1 MAAPRIELDAIVRRH
16 KLFGQRLAICACD
29 VVAVRLMD
37 HRPATSAA
45 AETAAE
51 TEAGEDDARD
61 PLADLAPGAGVDVLF
76 EGALATS
83 PLKPPPAA
91 TSGGARQGADGPARA
106 DDEEDS
112 APRQVLRCFFVR
124 RGCSRACVGA
134 RSALRLPAPPS
145 AALTCAAS
153 AAFACA
159 STGWLGRCVLTG
171 ELRAP
176 SACVVPGHARDPLPV
191 RAARARA

>member
-37 HRPATSAA
+37 HHPATSAA

-83 PLKPPPAA
+83 PLKPPPATA
-91 TSGGARQGADGPARA
+91 SGGARQGADGPARA

-112 APRQVLRCFFVR
+112 APRQVLRCFSFVAAA
-124 RGCSRACVGA
+124 RALASGRAVRCACLRLPV
-134 RSALRLPAPPS
+134 LRLPAPPVLRS
-145 AALTCAAS
+145 PAS
-153 AAFACA
+153 PPRAGSVAAF
-159 STGWLGRCVLTG
+159 
-171 ELRAP
+171 
-176 SACVVPGHARDPLPV
+176 
-191 RAARARA
+191 